1 MWLGMN
7 KNKLVGIHQP
17 NFFPWIGYFN
27 KISRSDFFVIL
38 DDVQF
43 PKGGAGAWVN
53 RNSILQNGK
62 ERWATVPISRK
73 FSGTKNINEIK
84 FAQDINWRKSYLNLI
99 RNSYITAKYFSDAY
113 EFLEDSINW
122 DTEYL
127 SELNIHL
134 IKSVLQELDI
144 IVPTFIKSSSLNK
157 SGKSNVLLC
166 SLIKSVGGDT
176 YLCGGGADSYMDES
190 IFKAN
195 NIDIIYQDYMPVAYP
210 QINSLKF
217 YPGLSIID
225 ALMNCGF
232 TKTKALVL
240 GERNV

>member
-1 MWLGMN
+1 MWLSMN
-7 KNKLVGIHQP
+7 ENKLVGIHQP

-27 KISRSDFFVIL
+27 KILRSDLFVIL

-43 PKGGAGAWVN
+43 PKSGGGVWVN
-53 RNSILQNGK
+53 RHSILQNGK

-84 FAQDINWRKSYLNLI
+84 FAQDLYWRKTYLNLI
-99 RNSYITAKYFSDAY
+99 RNSYLTAKYFSETY
-113 EFLEDSINW
+113 QFIEDSINY

-127 SELNIHL
+127 YELNIHL
-134 IKSVLQELDI
+134 IKSILQVLDI
-144 IVPTFIKSSSLNK
+144 IAPTFIKSSSLNK
-157 SGKSNVLLC
+157 AGKSNILLC
-166 SLIKSVGGDT
+166 SLIKSVGGDS

-195 NIDIIYQDYMPVAYP
+195 NINIIYQEYIPIAYP

-217 YPGLSIID
+217 NPGLSIID
-225 ALMNCGF
+225 AMMNCGF
-232 TKTKALVL
+232 TKTKELVL
-240 GERNV
+240 GKKNV